1 MKLNLLSADYSIC
14 SSPLASSRRSLAANQ
29 TRRVAMSRQ
38 ARQTDARSRIYYSCL
53 TAGDSIVKPDT
64 QPHLT
69 AHQLAQQRR
78 SWAEQRT
85 AAPAARQEK

>member
-1 MKLNLLSADYSIC
+1 MRPSADSSDGADWFVSFRRMIILSVADLGPAANLLFLPYSGRFYC
-14 SSPLASSRRSLAANQ
+14 K
-29 TRRVAMSRQ
+29 T
-38 ARQTDARSRIYYSCL
+38 
-53 TAGDSIVKPDT
+53 DT
-64 QPHLT
+64 QPYLT